1 MKRTFNFTGRK
12 NINREDVPVTIDR
25 TPLGLAFNANPK
37 LDGYGFPEDAEIWIE
52 AYRGNLIK
60 QCSWGK
66 VSQPEAPLDRG
77 LSDFEVP
84 DGIQF
89 RLRVVSLADG
99 NLLKML
105 GEADHVVPTDADE
118 NPDNRRPLI
127 TPVPH
132 DLGQQLWKIDFVSDP
147 PSLLVNNQAKD
158 GWRDIARSSA
168 FIALVYPQVMRSM
181 LFKILIEDEWDEDG
195 ADWQN
200 NWVQFA
206 KQTYTAS
213 VLPAVSDHEGREKWI
228 DDAVDAFASSKN
240 LKDLWDA
247 NS

>member
-12 NINREDVPVTIDR
+12 TINREDVPVTIDR
-25 TPLGLAFNANPK
+25 TTSGLSFNANPK
-37 LDGYGFPEDAEIWIE
+37 LEEYDFPEDAEIWIE

-60 QCSWGK
+60 QCSWGR
-66 VSQPEAPLDRG
+66 VSQLEVPVDRG

-99 NLLKML
+99 NLLKMV
-105 GEADHVVPTDADE
+105 GEADHIAPINAEE
-118 NPDNRRPLI
+118 NPDNRKPLI
-127 TPVPH
+127 TPVPY
-132 DLGQQLWKIDFVSDP
+132 DLGQQLWKIDFLSDP
-147 PSLLVNNQAKD
+147 PSLLINNQAKD
-158 GWRDIARSSA
+158 GWKDIARSSA

-195 ADWQN
+195 LDWQD

-206 KQTYTAS
+206 KRIYTVC
-213 VLPAVSDHEGREKWI
+213 VLPSVSDNEGREKWI
-228 DDAVDAFASSKN
+228 EEAVDAFASSRN
-240 LKDLWDA
+240 LKDLWDS
-247 NS
+247 NT